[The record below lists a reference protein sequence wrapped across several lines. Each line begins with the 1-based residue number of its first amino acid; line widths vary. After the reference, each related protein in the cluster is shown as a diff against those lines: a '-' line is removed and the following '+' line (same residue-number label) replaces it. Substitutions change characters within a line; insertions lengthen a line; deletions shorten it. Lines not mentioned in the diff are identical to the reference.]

1 MKSRFSTCIAAFTLL
16 AALAIPA
23 PLAAQGQKT
32 NFRHYKL
39 IDMGTFGGP
48 SSFLLGSS
56 QVLNNPGSLVGWADT
71 TTPESPEFC
80 FSGFQGEDGF
90 AQHAFQWQ
98 GGTVTDLGTLP
109 GGQSSQAV
117 WVSSNGLIAG
127 NSENGE
133 IDPLLPGIP
142 EARAVLWQHGQIID
156 LGTFGGNES
165 MVAAVNSRGQVAGAA
180 LNTTPDP
187 FSLIDF
193 LYCLSS
199 NGTQARAFL
208 WQDGQKQDL
217 GTLGTGNDALPAFV
231 NEAGQV
237 AGYAYTNSIPNPTTG
252 LPTFHPFLWDKK
264 KGMQDLGSFGG
275 TAVFTVSGLNQYG
288 EVVGTMTLP
297 GDATWDPFL
306 WDGEKLIDLGGFGGD
321 HNWGNWINE
330 AGDVVGQGSFP
341 GDQIFHGF
349 LWKKGKM
356 TDLGLLPGDDYS
368 DTTVINSR
376 GQIVGGSGNSASLTS
391 SAVLWVNGQIVDL
404 NTLVTPGSGLTLSVA
419 VYINDPGEIAAF
431 AVDSSGNNHDV
442 LLIPCDEHHPGV
454 EGCDYSMV
462 DAPAA
467 APQTSPA
474 VRNASSWALH
484 APRVWQRPFG
494 RHFMPWY
501 RGLGAQPVK

>member
-1 MKSRFSTCIAAFTLL
+1 MNRQTLVDPVRPLTWLNNL
-16 AALAIPA
+16 ALFITLALPV
-23 PLAAQGQKT
+23 PVVAQHH
-32 NFRHYKL
+32 HYQL
-39 IDMGTFGGP
+39 VDVGTFGGP
-48 SSFLLGSS
+48 SSFLWGSS
-56 QVLNNPGSLVGWADT
+56 QVLNNRGSLVGWADT
-71 TTPESPEFC
+71 TTPESPESCVFAYLA
-80 FSGFQGEDGF
+80 EDGF

-180 LNTTPDP
+180 LNTTPDS
-187 FSLIDF
+187 FSMIDV
-193 LYCLSS
+193 LYCGSS
-199 NGTQARAFL
+199 NGTQTRGFL
-208 WQDGQKQDL
+208 WQDGKKQDL
-217 GTLGTGNDALPAFV
+217 GTLGTGNDAIPVFV

-237 AGYAYTNSIPNPTTG
+237 AGFAYTNSIPSPTTG
-252 LPTFHPFLWDKK
+252 FPTIHPFLWDKR

-275 TAVFTVSGLNQYG
+275 TSINTISGLNQRG
-288 EVVGTMTLP
+288 EVVGTITLP

-349 LWKKGKM
+349 LWKNGRK
-356 TDLGLLPGDDYS
+356 TDLGLLPGDLWS
-368 DTTVINSR
+368 DTTAINSHS
-376 GQIVGGSGNSASLTS
+376 QIVGASGTS
-391 SAVLWVNGQIVDL
+391 TSQSAVLWEKGQIVDL
-404 NTLVTPGSGLTLSVA
+404 NTLVAGGSGLTLNVA
-419 VYINDPGEIAAF
+419 LYINDRGEIAAF
-431 AVDSSGNNHDV
+431 GVDSIGNNHDV
-442 LLIPCDEHHPGV
+442 LLIPCDGNHPGV

-462 DAPAA
+462 DANTTVPRTSLATRDA
-467 APQTSPA
+467 GSQTLP
-474 VRNASSWALH
+474 
-484 APRVWQRPFG
+484 APRVRQHAFG
-494 RHFMPWY
+494 RGT
-501 RGLGAQPVK
+501 RCLGMASECDQWK